1 MQLNSQKKQ
10 TQICK
15 VCFKELK
22 NDSFHS
28 VLNDMSIC
36 SSCLKNY
43 EPKFKSFKFNGI
55 EVLSIY
61 EYKNLIKEKLF
72 VYKGCFDYELFSTF
86 LNQYSLELNQKYRGY
101 NIVFIPSN
109 KKSDKKRGFNH
120 VIEMFSFLKLN
131 KLDILVKVGDDKQA
145 KNSYRKRKDAEKHI
159 VLSKKIDLTG
169 KKILIVDDVITT
181 GSTLFAAINEL
192 RKLNPKVIKALVM
205 SKREFDFRYNKFKM
219 DVIQ

>member
-1 MQLNSQKKQ
+1 MNSQKEQ

-15 VCFKELK
+15 VCFKELR

-28 VLNDMSIC
+28 FLNKLTIC
-36 SSCLKNY
+36 SNCIKNY

-72 VYKGCFDYELFSTF
+72 VFKGCFDYELFSTF
-86 LNQYSLELNQKYRGY
+86 LNQYSFELNLKYRGY
-101 NIVFIPSN
+101 DVVFIPSS
-109 KKSDKKRGFNH
+109 KKSDEKRGYNH
-120 VIEMFSFLKLN
+120 VVEMFSFLKLN
-131 KLDILVKVGDDKQA
+131 KLDLLEKVGEDKQA
-145 KNSYRKRKDAEKHI
+145 KNSYKKRKEAEKHI
-159 VLSKKIDLTG
+159 VLTKKIDLTG
-169 KKILIVDDVITT
+169 RKILIVDDVITT
-181 GSTLFAAINEL
+181 GSTLYAAINEL

-205 SKREFDFRYNKFKM
+205 SKREFDIRYNKNKI